1 MGMDY
6 ITFTD
11 HDTIEAYEL
20 LGWDREKLI
29 SGVEMSVDDP
39 EFAGHE
45 LHVNVFELDR
55 EEFFEL
61 REIAEIE
68 RNLKSFVRYLK
79 KRKTCLSFITILSGL
94 ISIRSRILLQY
105 PDWQSSFLYLSI
117 TCMS

>member
-1 MGMDY
+1 
-6 ITFTD
+6 
-11 HDTIEAYEL
+11 
-20 LGWDREKLI
+20 
-29 SGVEMSVDDP
+29 MSVDDP

-79 KRKTCLSFITILSGL
+79 KQDCLSCITILSGS
-94 ISIRSRILLQY
+94 ISIRNLILLQY

-117 TCMS
+117 ICMS